1 MGQCCEGINLFN
13 AEEYICS
20 IFKDDNLKLINYNYN
35 RLLNFIV
42 KYRIKQEIR
51 KKEIIS
57 EIIPKLFNNNED
69 NHYLKYHKAF
79 FNEIVSELDDNNNYY
94 NVILYFYPFIN
105 HENENIEKTLSE
117 LLKFICP
124 NLTKYNL
131 INRIE
136 KYISFYTIKLTK
148 IVFENED
155 ENYMKESLE
164 ELSKIYSTDNIKKY
178 VNSIIEPIK
187 KKYGNNE
194 IISLKDIMELFL
206 PFHLGNFQ
214 TSRLL
219 IYNQIQQN

>member
-124 NLTKYNL
+124 NLTKYMLVNIL
-131 INRIE
+131 E
-136 KYISFYTIKLTK
+136 KYITFYTFTLTK
-148 IVFENED
+148 IVFENEN
-155 ENYMKESLE
+155 ENKMKEELE
-164 ELSKIYSTDNIKKY
+164 GLCKIYSKDNIKKY
-178 VNSIIEPIK
+178 VNLIIEPIK
-187 KKYGNNE
+187 RKFGNNE
-194 IISLKDIMELFL
+194 IVPLKDCIELFI
-206 PFHLGNFQ
+206 PYQLGSFQ
-214 TSRLL
+214 KSRLL
-219 IYNQIQQN
+219 ILNQAIEN

>member
-1 MGQCCEGINLFN
+1 M
-13 AEEYICS
+13 
-20 IFKDDNLKLINYNYN
+20 
-35 RLLNFIV
+35 
-42 KYRIKQEIR
+42 
-51 KKEIIS
+51 
-57 EIIPKLFNNNED
+57 
-69 NHYLKYHKAF
+69 
-79 FNEIVSELDDNNNYY
+79 DDNNNYY

-155 ENYMKESLE
+155 ENHMKESLE

-219 IYNQIQQN
+219 IYNQIQEN